1 FSGPDLAT
9 VTSCFR
15 RLAQKGVLNDEIS
28 GSRLEHSAGKVIEV
42 PLPEQLQAIPLV
54 IANSSRFVLKLVCP
68 NTRDVNFNSTLST
81 LIDIGPTFP
90 DGKLMIDPMQKENG
104 GELGVS
110 FNFALPPGVEVSSGA
125 SPQTKRIRLDSEKK
139 NLMRI
144 KFVRLLKPGDPAL
157 KLEGIPRAIEP
168 IKDRIIYVCQIDDTL

>member
-1 FSGPDLAT
+1 LSHTYRRYGIGIPEISRTGSVVISALPTQQVSEFAVELGYNEANPAPITLRLQAAFPGTQTSDDLAYMLELTFSGPDLAT

-68 NTRDVNFNSTLST
+68 NTRDVNFNS
-81 LIDIGPTFP
+81 
-90 DGKLMIDPMQKENG
+90 
-104 GELGVS
+104 
-110 FNFALPPGVEVSSGA
+110 
-125 SPQTKRIRLDSEKK
+125 
-139 NLMRI
+139 
-144 KFVRLLKPGDPAL
+144 
-157 KLEGIPRAIEP
+157 
-168 IKDRIIYVCQIDDTL
+168 

>member
-1 FSGPDLAT
+1 
-9 VTSCFR
+9 FR

-110 FNFALPPGVEVSSGA
+110 FNFAPASRRGSLLRRQPPDEANPAGFREEESDA
-125 SPQTKRIRLDSEKK
+125 HQ
-139 NLMRI
+139 
-144 KFVRLLKPGDPAL
+144 VRQV
-157 KLEGIPRAIEP
+157 IE
-168 IKDRIIYVCQIDDTL
+168 TG